1 MNRRNYQKELE
12 KIISRCGQHQPTVLL
27 HSCCGPCSSSVLEY
41 LTQFFQVTILWYNPN
56 LYPEEEYIRRLDAQK
71 ELLGKMGLAEK
82 VQLLTEEWR
91 SGEYY
96 SAIKG
101 YEEEPEGGKRC
112 ERCFRL
118 RLEECARIAKRYG
131 FDYFCSTLTV
141 SRHKNAVLINT
152 IGEEVAREVN
162 ILWLPSD
169 FKKRDGENRSVELS
183 EKYGI
188 YRQVYCGCE
197 FSLRVRLQP
206 KTKLTAGQ
214 EGTENEYNGN

>member
-12 KIISRCGQHQPTVLL
+12 KIISRYGQQKPTVLL

-56 LYPEEEYIRRLDAQK
+56 LYPEEEYVRRLETQK
-71 ELLGKMGLAEK
+71 ELLEKMGLSEK
-82 VQLLTEEWR
+82 VQLLTEKWR

-96 SAIKG
+96 TAVKG

-118 RLEECARIAKRYG
+118 RLEECARIAKEHG
-131 FDYFCSTLTV
+131 FDFFCSTLTV
-141 SRHKNAVLINT
+141 SRHKNAVLINA
-152 IGEEVAREVN
+152 IGEETARQTG

-188 YRQVYCGCE
+188 YRQVY
-197 FSLRVRLQP
+197 LVV
-206 KTKLTAGQ
+206 
-214 EGTENEYNGN
+214 

>member
-12 KIISRCGQHQPTVLL
+12 KIISRSGDRQPTVLL

-56 LYPEEEYIRRLDAQK
+56 LYPEAEYVRRLETQK
-71 ELLGKMGLAEK
+71 ELLEKMGLAEK
-82 VQLLTEEWR
+82 VHLLTEPWR
-91 SGEYY
+91 SEEYY
-96 SAIKG
+96 GAVAG
-101 YEEEPEGGKRC
+101 CEEEPEGGKRC
-112 ERCFRL
+112 EKCFRL
-118 RLEECARIAKRYG
+118 RLEECARIAKLHG

-152 IGEEVAREVN
+152 IGEAAAQKAG
-162 ILWLPSD
+162 ISWLPSD

-197 FSLRVRLQP
+197 FSLRARQQP
-206 KTKLTAGQ
+206 KGKNPAEQ
-214 EGTENEYNGN
+214 EGTGSE

>member
-12 KIISRCGQHQPTVLL
+12 KIISRSGDRQPTVLL

-56 LYPEEEYIRRLDAQK
+56 LYPEEEYVRRLETQR
-71 ELLGKMGLAEK
+71 ELLEKMGLAGK
-82 VQLLTEEWR
+82 VQLLTEPWR
-91 SGEYY
+91 SEEYY
-96 SAIKG
+96 STVTG
-101 YEEEPEGGKRC
+101 CEEEPEGGKRC
-112 ERCFRL
+112 EKCFRL
-118 RLEECARIAKRYG
+118 RLEECARIAKLHG

-152 IGEEVAREVN
+152 IGEATAQKTG

-197 FSLRVRLQP
+197 FSLRARQQP
-206 KTKLTAGQ
+206 KGKNPAEQ
-214 EGTENEYNGN
+214 EGTGSE

>member
-12 KIISRCGQHQPTVLL
+12 KIISRYGQQKPTVLL

-56 LYPEEEYIRRLDAQK
+56 LYPEEEYVRRLYTQK
-71 ELLGKMGLAEK
+71 ELLEKMGLSEK
-82 VQLLTEEWR
+82 VQLLTEKWR
-91 SGEYY
+91 SEEYY
-96 SAIKG
+96 TAVKG

-118 RLEECARIAKRYG
+118 RLEECARIAKEHG
-131 FDYFCSTLTV
+131 FDFFCSTLTV
-141 SRHKNAVLINT
+141 SRHKNAVLINA
-152 IGEEVAREVN
+152 IGEEAARQTG

-197 FSLRVRLQP
+197 FSLRARLQP
-206 KTKLTAGQ
+206 KMKSPTGQ
-214 EGTENEYNGN
+214 EGI